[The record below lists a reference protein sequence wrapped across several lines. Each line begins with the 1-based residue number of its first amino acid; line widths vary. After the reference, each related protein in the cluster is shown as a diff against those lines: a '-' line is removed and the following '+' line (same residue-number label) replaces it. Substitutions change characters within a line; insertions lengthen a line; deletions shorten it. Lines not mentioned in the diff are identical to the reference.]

1 MLNQGLS
8 KVISNNSLEFFDAPN
23 LIALIR
29 FIIQNFQLTLH
40 FDLKIFELQNPCIVT
55 LVYLF
60 LCFYKIFEFISERS
74 TNLDR
79 FLLAQVNF
87 VL

>member
-1 MLNQGLS
+1 MLNQAVS
-8 KVISNNSLEFFDAPN
+8 EVISNNSLEFFDAPY

-29 FIIQNFQLTLH
+29 FRFQNFQLALD
-40 FDLKIFELQNPCIVT
+40 FDLEIFELRNPCIVT

-60 LCFYKIFEFISERS
+60 LGFHKSFEFISEGT
-74 TNLDR
+74 TNLDC